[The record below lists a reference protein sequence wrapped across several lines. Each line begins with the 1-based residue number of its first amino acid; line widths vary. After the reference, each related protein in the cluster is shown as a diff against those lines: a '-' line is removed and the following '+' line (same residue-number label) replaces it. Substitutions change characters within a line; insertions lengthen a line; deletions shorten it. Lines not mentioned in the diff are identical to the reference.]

1 MAHLSLRA
9 AGDPQ
14 LAPST
19 DLAVAAVHVRAVPP
33 GDATREGFRARTLDL
48 IATHPDALDRRRLD
62 PGHLTGSGLV
72 VDPAS
77 RRVLLLLHAKL
88 RIWVQPGGH
97 ADGDASLPGV
107 ALREATEETGIA
119 GLRVATPAL
128 DVDIHP
134 IPPPHG
140 PTLHYDLRYLVVSP
154 PGAAPVRNHESL
166 DIAWL
171 TLDELPRYGVD
182 EGTLRLAHAGL
193 AALDALR
200 AAGVA

>member
-1 MAHLSLRA
+1 MTGLTLRG
-9 AGDPQ
+9 AGDPL

-19 DLAVAAVHVRAVPP
+19 DLAVAADHVRAIPP

-48 IATHPDALDRRRLD
+48 IATYPDALDRRRVD

-88 RIWVQPGGH
+88 GIWVQPGGH

-107 ALREATEETGIA
+107 ALKEATEETGIA

-128 DVDIHP
+128 DVDIHL

-140 PTLHYDLRYLVVSP
+140 PTLHYDVRYLVVAP
-154 PGAAPVRNHESL
+154 PGAVPVRNHESL

-171 TLDELPRYGVD
+171 GLDELPGYGVD
-182 EGTLRLAHAGL
+182 DGTLRLARAGL
-193 AALDALR
+193 AAFDALR
-200 AAGVA
+200 ATGAA